1 MAKNNMI
8 NVLEIVMASSDK
20 KDANPKSS
28 MIKDGTLRKIAP
40 KVYTTNMEDSPETIV
55 ARNLF
60 YILGQLFP
68 HAVISHRSA
77 FELNPTFT
85 F

>member
-40 KVYTTNMEDSPETIV
+40 KVYTTNST
-55 ARNLF
+55 L
-60 YILGQLFP
+60 LGKSG
-68 HAVISHRSA
+68 V
-77 FELNPTFT
+77 TG
-85 F
+85 